1 MKPRTIIKLNLP
13 AAFALVLAASAVFC
27 QNTQTSIDQQ
37 AARPLNML
45 VLGDSIIWG
54 QGLKAEH
61 KSWYQVKL
69 WLEAN
74 TGRTV
79 VEKVE
84 AHSGAVIERSSLT
97 DNLTATNPEVNVGLP
112 TVHDEIDDALRFYGD
127 GARVNLV
134 LLSGCGSD
142 VGAQNLLS
150 ASGSEEIY
158 RLTEAKCSSPM
169 ERLLRR
175 ITTSFPSAEVIVT
188 GYYPFFSEQTRNDF
202 IMKALTRKF
211 FKTNP
216 GAPKMSSREVLE
228 RLTANSKEWYQASN
242 KALAEAVRKVNAEL
256 GGERGR
262 VMFARIEFSPD
273 YSFAARRTRLWGLN
287 RSPFRMALV
296 VLSFGKILL
305 PSNDEV
311 RRQRAA
317 SCDEVYK
324 RQPNETPEQKKE
336 RQNGHMLCRYAAL
349 GHPNREGALLYADAI
364 TNLLKPTLGV
374 IGSSSR

>member
-1 MKPRTIIKLNLP
+1 MKLRAIVKLNVSV
-13 AAFALVLAASAVFC
+13 AFALVLTASTVFC
-27 QNTQTSIDQQ
+27 QNTQTPTDGQ

-69 WLEAN
+69 WLETN

-79 VEKVE
+79 IEKVE

-112 TVHDEIDDALRFYGD
+112 TVNDEIDDALRFYSD
-127 GARVNLV
+127 GARVDLV
-134 LLSGCGSD
+134 LLSGCGND
-142 VGAQNLLS
+142 VGAQNLLN

-158 RLTEAKCSSPM
+158 RLTEAKCSSPV

-175 ITTSFPSAEVIVT
+175 ITTSFPAAEVIVT

-202 IMKALTRKF
+202 IMKALTRRF

-216 GAPKMSSREVLE
+216 GAPKMSSKEVLE
-228 RLTANSKEWYQASN
+228 RLTTNSKEWYQASN

-256 GGERGR
+256 GGGRER
-262 VMFARIEFSPD
+262 VMFAKIEFPPD

-296 VLSFGKILL
+296 MLSFGRILL

-311 RRQRAA
+311 RRQRTA

-336 RQNGHMLCRYAAL
+336 RQKGHMLCRYAAL
-349 GHPNREGALLYADAI
+349 GHPNRKGALLYADAI
-364 TNLLKPTLGV
+364 TNLLKTTQGV